1 MHSARDRVEYAAWL
15 EELESVADRL
25 QLSGEARSCAMD
37 LFLVDVPDEDRS
49 KRAVL
54 AASVYAGSLI
64 AGDGRTQGEVA
75 EAADVSRL
83 SIQSRWKTLLEEAGL
98 EAPRW

>member
-1 MHSARDRVEYAAWL
+1 MHSARDRLEYDGWL
-15 EELESVADRL
+15 EEIDRVADRL
-25 QLSGEARSCAMD
+25 DLSAEARSNALD
-37 LFLVDVPDEDRS
+37 LFLADVPDSDRS

-64 AGDGRTQGEVA
+64 AGDGRTQSDVA

-83 SIQSRWKTLLEEAGL
+83 SIQKRWKTLLEDAGL
-98 EAPRW
+98 EPPRW

>member
-1 MHSARDRVEYAAWL
+1 MYNARERLEHEAWL
-15 EELESVADRL
+15 DELDQIGDRL
-25 QLSGEARSCAMD
+25 DLSTEARAVATD
-37 LFLVDVPDEDRS
+37 LFLADVPEADRS
-49 KRAVL
+49 KRAEL

-83 SIQSRWKTLLEEAGL
+83 SIQRRWKDVLAEAGL
-98 EAPRW
+98 EPPGW